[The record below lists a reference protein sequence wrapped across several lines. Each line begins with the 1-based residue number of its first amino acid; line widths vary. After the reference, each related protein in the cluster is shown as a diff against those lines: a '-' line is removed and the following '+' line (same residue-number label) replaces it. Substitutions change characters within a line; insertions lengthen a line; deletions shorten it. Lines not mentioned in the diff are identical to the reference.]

1 MKINKILTGSLIVAS
16 VSFASCTNLDE
27 HVYDQVMSENY
38 YQHRDDVIRAVLRP
52 FEHAFWSET
61 FKFECEESSG
71 DQIITPS
78 RDFSDWYDA
87 GRWERYHSH
96 AWTIDEGPCRIS
108 EPWGGWYTGIGQCN
122 SVIEDLKHLTADQL
136 GMSPE
141 ELDYFRLQLRALR
154 AWYHYYL
161 FDGYRNIIIY
171 KSAGAEDVKSLSQAN
186 PKETFN

>member
-16 VSFASCTNLDE
+16 VSFVSCTNLDE

-87 GRWERYHSH
+87 G
-96 AWTIDEGPCRIS
+96 
-108 EPWGGWYTGIGQCN
+108 
-122 SVIEDLKHLTADQL
+122 
-136 GMSPE
+136 
-141 ELDYFRLQLRALR
+141 
-154 AWYHYYL
+154 
-161 FDGYRNIIIY
+161 
-171 KSAGAEDVKSLSQAN
+171 
-186 PKETFN
+186 